1 MFRKNSRNEDR
12 IKTKHKESKIEE
24 SENQDPKKNV
34 DFGRNT

>member
-1 MFRKNSRNEDR
+1 MFRKNNGNEDR
-12 IKTKHKESKIEE
+12 IKTKYKESKTEE